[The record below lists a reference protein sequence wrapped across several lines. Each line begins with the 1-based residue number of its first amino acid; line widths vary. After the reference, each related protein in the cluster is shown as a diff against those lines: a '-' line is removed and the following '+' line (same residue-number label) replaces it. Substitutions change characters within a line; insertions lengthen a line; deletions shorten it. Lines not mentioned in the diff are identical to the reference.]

1 MGQKSL
7 DKKQAKAMQKAI
19 AKLQEELGE
28 EIIDVFKTAKKPL
41 DIAELMALYPD
52 NARKQENDE
61 KTLKSYMQMGLGP
74 LVQNGLLKELPVS
87 EDGRYRL
94 ELA

>member
-52 NARKQENDE
+52 NARKQESDE